1 MFLSLLFTPWTL
13 LALPLLF
20 FILPYM
26 RNWSIQ
32 DVPGPFFAKFTN
44 LWYLYECRL
53 CRRYMTVHNAH
64 AKYGKLVRVQ
74 PNQVSIAD
82 PDAIPIVY
90 GHGTGFLK
98 AYDHGCSFQFSRS
111 RLTSIRQ

>member
-98 AYDHGCSFQFSRS
+98 AYDRCFES
-111 RLTSIRQ
+111 LVI